1 MSADPIAIGPL
12 PDMDPAVPTP
22 LPPQPACVQTRAEA
36 LVRAGWSAVAGGPGG
51 GEAVLAVSGSALVLT
66 DGATLVVPAGCG
78 AILPVA
84 IGSGVL
90 TAADPL
96 SAVVR
101 VTLDDTPA
109 PPSALPAAPPS
120 LPTTPAVT
128 VASDFARM
136 LAAET
141 VAAAAGDSPRRTA
154 AAGLLR
160 EELARGR
167 PGGFTLVEPADLR
180 LARVTRQIWMAPEVP
195 LTVNEAAALA
205 IMSRRTF
212 TRHFGLQTGLGFDAW
227 QRRLRLLTV
236 VPRLEQGVQVTQVAG
251 ELGYDSVSAFIAAF
265 RRAFGT
271 TPRRFGRS
279 AVRAAALAG

>member
-1 MSADPIAIGPL
+1 ML
-12 PDMDPAVPTP
+12 
-22 LPPQPACVQTRAEA
+22 
-36 LVRAGWSAVAGGPGG
+36 RAGWSPVAGGPGG

-66 DGATLVVPAGCG
+66 EVATLVVPAGCG
-78 AILPVA
+78 AILPA
-84 IGSGVL
+84 DSGSGVM

-101 VTLDDTPA
+101 VPLDEA
-109 PPSALPAAPPS
+109 PVPPV
-120 LPTTPAVT
+120 PAVT

-141 VAAAAGDSPRRTA
+141 TAAPAGDSPRRSA

-167 PGGFTLVEPADLR
+167 PGGFTLAEPADLR
-180 LARVTRQIWMAPEVP
+180 LGRVTRQIWVTPAAP

-212 TRHFGLQTGLGFDAW
+212 TRHFGLQTGFGFDAW

-279 AVRAAALAG
+279 AVRASALAG

>member
-1 MSADPIAIGPL
+1 MTADPIAIGPL
-12 PDMDPAVPTP
+12 PDMDPAVPAP

-36 LVRAGWSAVAGGPGG
+36 LLRAGWSPVAGGPGG
-51 GEAVLAVSGSALVLT
+51 GEAVLAVNGSALVLT
-66 DGATLVVPAGCG
+66 EGATLVVPPGCA
-78 AILPVA
+78 AILPAA

-101 VTLDDTPA
+101 VALDDTPGPTPTPA
-109 PPSALPAAPPS
+109 PAA
-120 LPTTPAVT
+120 PAVT

-136 LAAET
+136 LATET
-141 VAAAAGDSPRRTA
+141 VAAPAAEGNRRTA

-167 PGGFTLVEPADLR
+167 PGGFTLAEPADLR
-180 LARVTRQIWMAPEVP
+180 LARVTRQIWVAPATP

-212 TRHFGLQTGLGFDAW
+212 TRHFGLQTGFGFDAW